1 MPKQLKFS
9 RRRAEDEWVENRAIP
24 LQKQVEEP
32 GKHIGCIIN
41 ASLHK
46 KFKAKVSSEGE
57 NITSKLI
64 ELIEK
69 YCDD

>member
-9 RRRAEDEWVENRAIP
+9 RRRAEDEWVENRALLP
-24 LQKQVEEP
+24 QPEAKESQ
-32 GKHIGCIIN
+32 KHISILIETG
-41 ASLHK
+41 LHK
-46 KFKAKVSSEGE
+46 RFKSKVSSEGE
-57 NITSKLI
+57 NIRSKLI